1 MKKTE
6 AFTIGLQYGL
16 SKKQIENVIMNVLS
30 LDSKEYFLLEDF
42 EDNHLYEISKSFYKL
57 SEKEPEEYVYK
68 KAEFYGHDF
77 YVDERVLIPRNETE
91 ILITETLRAIN
102 LSADIDTTTLIDI
115 GTGSSCIPISLLL
128 ELKPLKPHNT
138 YVVDVSPEALAVS
151 HINREAYGYSHS
163 IVQIQ
168 SSLLDEFLKTSS
180 FDISKNVVITANL
193 PYIKQ
198 DDFEFMDESVIKF
211 EPDIAL
217 FGGSKTGFEFY
228 EDLVKQCY
236 SFKKI
241 YNIEKITL
249 FIEIGF
255 DQYEISKKYLTDLGL
270 TFEYFQ
276 DSNKIQRII
285 KITGF

>member
-1 MKKTE
+1 MKKSE
-6 AFTIGLQYGL
+6 ALTIGLQYGL
-16 SKKQIENVIMNVLS
+16 SKKQIENVVMNVLS

-57 SEKEPEEYVYK
+57 EQKEPEEYVYK

-91 ILITETLRAIN
+91 ILVTEALREIN
-102 LSADIDTTTLIDI
+102 MTGNIDATTLIDI
-115 GTGSSCIPISLLL
+115 GTGSSCIPISILLA
-128 ELKPLKPHNT
+128 LKPLKLHNV
-138 YVVDVSPEALAVS
+138 YAVDVSPEALEVS
-151 HINREAYGYSHS
+151 HINRDAYGYTE
-163 IVQIQ
+163 VLTQIQ
-168 SSLLDEFLKTSS
+168 SSLLDEFLKSS
-180 FDISKNVVITANL
+180 GFDIAKNVVITANL
-193 PYIKQ
+193 PYIKK

-211 EPDIAL
+211 EPDVAL
-217 FGGSKTGFEFY
+217 FWGTKTGFEFY

-241 YNIEKITL
+241 YNIEKIVL

-255 DQYEISKKYLTDLGL
+255 DQYEISKKYLSELGL
-270 TFEYFQ
+270 RFEYFQ
-276 DSNKIQRII
+276 DTNKIQRII